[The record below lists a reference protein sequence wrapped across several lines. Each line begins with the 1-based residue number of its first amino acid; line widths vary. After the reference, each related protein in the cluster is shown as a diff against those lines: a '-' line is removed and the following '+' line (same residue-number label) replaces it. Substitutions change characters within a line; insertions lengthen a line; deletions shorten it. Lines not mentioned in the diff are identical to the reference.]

1 MILIDLSQTLF
12 STILQNQKNGV
23 NKDLARSMIFMTL
36 LSYKKQFYSKY
47 GAPVLAIDSKTGYWR
62 RDIFEHYKAHRK
74 KEREKSDIDWE
85 SFFDIVNTVTQ
96 EIRECIPWKT
106 IYVDKAEA
114 DDIIAVLAMEYGDS
128 PTLILSSDKDYKQ
141 LHYKK
146 GVVQYSPIMKKWITT
161 NDPKKELQ
169 ELILTGDSGDGI
181 PNIRSDADSIITGK
195 RQKPI
200 TQKFKD
206 EFFKNPAKIYLEHK
220 ERYDLNEKLI
230 DFTKIP
236 EHIKKAILNEFNKKP
251 EGSINKLY
259 QLFIAKKMSRI
270 LQDIEFFKVKET
282 DYAICSENSF
292 FQ

>member
-12 STILQNQKNGV
+12 SVIFQNQKNGV

-36 LSYKKQFYSKY
+36 LSYRKQFGSKY

-62 RDIFEHYKAHRK
+62 REIFEHYKAHRK
-74 KEREKSDIDWE
+74 KAREASGIDWDA
-85 SFFDIVNTVTQ
+85 FFDIANTVTA

-114 DDIIAVLAMEYGDS
+114 DDIIAVLAMKYGDM
-128 PTLILSSDKDYKQ
+128 PTLIISSDKDYKQ

-146 GVVQYSPIMKKWITT
+146 GVVQYSPTMKKWITT
-161 NDPKKELQ
+161 DDPKKDLVEM
-169 ELILTGDSGDGI
+169 ILTGDPGDGI
-181 PNIRSDADSIITGK
+181 PNIRSDADSIVMGK

-206 EFFKNPAKIYLEHK
+206 EFHANPARIYREHK

-236 EHIKKAILNEFNKKP
+236 EHIQQAILAEFDKNP
-251 EGSINKLY
+251 VGSINKLY
-259 QLFIAKKMSRI
+259 QLFVARKMPRMLS
-270 LQDIEFFKVKET
+270 DIELFKVKES
-282 DYAICSENSF
+282 DYAVCAEGSF

>member
-12 STILQNQKNGV
+12 SVIFQNQKNGI

-36 LSYKKQFYSKY
+36 LSYRKQFGSKY

-62 RDIFEHYKAHRK
+62 REIFEHYKAHRK
-74 KEREKSDIDWE
+74 KARESSDIDWDA
-85 SFFDIVNTVTQ
+85 FFDIANTVTD

-114 DDIIAVLAMEYGDS
+114 DDIIAVLAMKYGDM
-128 PTLILSSDKDYKQ
+128 PTLIISSDKDYKQ

-146 GVVQYSPIMKKWITT
+146 GVAQYSPIMKKWITT
-161 NDPKKELQ
+161 DDPKKDLV
-169 ELILTGDSGDGI
+169 ELILTGDAGDGI
-181 PNIRSDADSIITGK
+181 PNIRSDADSIVMGK

-200 TQKFKD
+200 SQKFKD
-206 EFFKNPAKIYLEHK
+206 EFFANPARIYRDHK

-236 EHIKKAILNEFNKKP
+236 EHIQQAILAEFEKTSV
-251 EGSINKLY
+251 GSINKLY
-259 QLFIAKKMSRI
+259 QLFVARKMPRMLS
-270 LQDIEFFKVKET
+270 DIELFKVKES
-282 DYAICSENSF
+282 DYAVCAESSF